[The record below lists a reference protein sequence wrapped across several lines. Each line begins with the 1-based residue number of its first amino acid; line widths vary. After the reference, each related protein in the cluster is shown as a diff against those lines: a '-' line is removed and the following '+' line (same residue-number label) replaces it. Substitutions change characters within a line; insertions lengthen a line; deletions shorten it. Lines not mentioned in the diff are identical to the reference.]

1 MSEESREPGSVA
13 GTAAEET
20 NQAPAV
26 GESAVTE
33 SATLVPGARKPEAA
47 DAEPTG
53 VTGDA
58 HAGVTADDHADVTTE
73 EHAEPGE
80 PGEPGGAEQEELE
93 RLRAEVRELRE
104 QGHGEGAAPRK

>member
-53 VTGDA
+53 VT
-58 HAGVTADDHADVTTE
+58 ADDHADVTTE

-80 PGEPGGAEQEELE
+80 PGGAGEAGGAEQEELE

-104 QGHGEGAAPRK
+104 QGHGEGAAPR